1 MTRRLGEKLQLS
13 EFAGP
18 EFGSLD
24 TAPHLRQTAARAARR
39 LTPSPASGPLWVV
52 RAAVIVLALLLAC
65 GVARAD
71 VNEAKKHYERG
82 MKAYNLQDFKGAL
95 HEFQSAY
102 VELPDPVF
110 LFNIAQAQRQLGE
123 YDAAAKS
130 YRLYIANQPDAAN
143 RDQVVRLIEE
153 MDKAAAEAHAK
164 TPPTGTQAPTTQPTS
179 APPVVAAKVPSRLL
193 PMEIAGI
200 VVADVG
206 LALVGT
212 GIAFAVVSK
221 QAGDAAYH
229 PASGVYDYA
238 ADQRQTN
245 FRNGD
250 IACFVIG
257 GAAVAVGTTIWMIGR
272 KRRTTPTT
280 RASISPMR
288 VSF

>member
-1 MTRRLGEKLQLS
+1 MRVV
-13 EFAGP
+13 
-18 EFGSLD
+18 D
-24 TAPHLRQTAARAARR
+24 T
-39 LTPSPASGPLWVV
+39 
-52 RAAVIVLALLLAC
+52 VLAICFMC

-71 VNEAKKHYERG
+71 VQEAKKHYERG
-82 MKAYNLQDFKGAL
+82 TRAFNLQDWKGAL
-95 HEFQSAY
+95 AEFQRAY
-102 VELPDPVF
+102 VEQSDPVF

-130 YRLYIANQPDAAN
+130 YRLYLANASDAPN
-143 RDQVVRLIEE
+143 RDQVTRLIEE

-164 TPPTGTQAPTTQPTS
+164 SPPTGTQAPATQPTS
-179 APPVVAAKVPSRLL
+179 APPVVVAKVPSRLL

-200 VVADVG
+200 VTADVG
-206 LALVGT
+206 LALIGT

-229 PASGVYDYA
+229 PASNTYDYA

-257 GAAVAVGTTIWMIGR
+257 GAALAVGTTIWMIGR
-272 KRRTTPTT
+272 KRRETSRT
-280 RASISPMR
+280 AL
-288 VSF
+288 VSSGVVRF